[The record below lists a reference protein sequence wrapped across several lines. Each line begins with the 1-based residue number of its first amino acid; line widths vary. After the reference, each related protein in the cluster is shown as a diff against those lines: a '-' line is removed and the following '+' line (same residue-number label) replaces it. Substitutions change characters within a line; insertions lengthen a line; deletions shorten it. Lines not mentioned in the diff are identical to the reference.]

1 MNIKKIVLSVLLLF
15 GGILTVRSGIDAFDA
30 TAPETAAQARANM
43 PQNVKLIDD
52 RSFDMPGSG
61 NCAGCHAQPGRS
73 AEAMVSPPVI
83 YDQYTQR
90 I

>member
-15 GGILTVRSGIDAFDA
+15 GGIMIIRSGIDAFDV

-43 PQNVKLIDD
+43 PQNVNMIDD
-52 RSFDMPGSG
+52 RIFDMPGSG
-61 NCAGCHAQPGRS
+61 NCAGCHTQSGRS
-73 AEAMVSPPVI
+73 AEAMASPPVI

>member
-1 MNIKKIVLSVLLLF
+1 MNIKKIVLSVLLLL
-15 GGILTVRSGIDAFDA
+15 GGILIIRSGIGAISV
-30 TAPETAAQARANM
+30 TAPETATQARVNM
-43 PQNVKLIDD
+43 PQNVNMIDD

-83 YDQYTQR
+83 YDQYIQR

>member
-1 MNIKKIVLSVLLLF
+1 MNVKKIVLSVLLLF
-15 GGILTVRSGIDAFDA
+15 GGILIVRYGVDAFSV
-30 TAPETAAQARANM
+30 TAPETVTQARANM
-43 PQNVKLIDD
+43 PQNVNIIDD
-52 RSFDMPGSG
+52 KIFDMPGSG
-61 NCAGCHAQPGRS
+61 NCAGCHAQSGRS